1 MKISYTT
8 LISFVLFVS
17 IFAAC
22 DEYEE
27 PAPLDIVD
35 GVADLQQ
42 EYAKANL
49 KNPVAIN
56 GYIKNRKTSAF
67 VGKAKLSA
75 RMENSSTVYSTSSRE
90 DGSFVLYVEAKKTYI
105 FYAEKEGFIKTYFS
119 KESGYAMDTTYFID
133 YSTTI
138 NIELKVDDKIPT
150 FTVSYVSD
158 HGLYTSASDISFN
171 GTDIVTIDDSYRYV
185 TRYKTDGTYLNM
197 TPFVFNKDY
206 FVCLGTDAYLT
217 GEDNYPGLT
226 KIDQKTGLI
235 ISSFNYE
242 STIGAKDVEVLND
255 NIFLLSSYTLYK
267 TSLSGAALDNVEL
280 TTELDLQ
287 MVAGL
292 VQKNNYLY
300 VLGFSNDFQY
310 VLYKIDPATL
320 SVISKGF
327 LPPDTAYTTFR
338 GLTFDG
344 TNFWTISPSLG
355 LFYTFSVKE

>member
-8 LISFVLFVS
+8 LLCFIFFLSV
-17 IFAAC
+17 FAAC

-56 GYIKNRKTSAF
+56 GYIKNKKTSAF
-67 VGKAKLSA
+67 VGKAKISA
-75 RMENSSTVYSTSSRE
+75 RLENSSTVYNTFSRE
-90 DGSFVLYVEAKKTYI
+90 DGSYILYLEAKKTYI
-105 FYAEKEGFIKTYFS
+105 FYAEKEGFTKTYFS
-119 KESGYAMDTTYFID
+119 QESGYAIDTTFFIEYPTD
-133 YSTTI
+133 VT
-138 NIELKVDDKIPT
+138 IELKLDDKLPT
-150 FTVSYVSD
+150 FKVSYVAD
-158 HGLYTSASDISFN
+158 AGLYTSASDISFN
-171 GTDIVTIDDSYRYV
+171 GTNIVTIDDYYRYV
-185 TRYKTDGTYLNM
+185 THYKTDGTYLNM
-197 TPFVFNKDY
+197 TPFIFNQDF
-206 FVCLGTDAYLT
+206 FVCLGTDAYLA

-235 ISSFNYE
+235 ISSFKYE

-267 TSLSGAALDNVEL
+267 TSLTGAALDNVEL

-287 MVAGL
+287 TVVGF

-300 VLGFSNDFQY
+300 VLGLSDELQY

-320 SVISKGF
+320 SVIAKGF
-327 LPPDTAYTTFR
+327 LPLDTKYKTFR

-344 TNFWTISPSLG
+344 TNFWTINPSIG
-355 LFYTFSVKE
+355 LFYKFSVKE